1 MKRGD
6 IYFADLNPTQG
17 SEQYGKRPVVIFQRD
32 SISKYTRTLVVVP
45 FAASQVDKYRQLPSC
60 VFVPKGIGGLYED
73 SVALGH
79 QIRTLDR
86 ARLIDYLGSLP
97 DSWLVEIEKV
107 VAFTLQI
114 YLAP

>member
-6 IYFADLNPTQG
+6 VYFADLNPTQG

-45 FAASQVDKYRQLPSC
+45 FTASQVDKYRQLPSC
-60 VFVPKGIGGLYED
+60 VFVPKGVGGLYED

-86 ARLIDYLGSLP
+86 ARLTDFLGSLP
-97 DSWLVEIEKV
+97 GTWLVEIEKAT
-107 VAFTLQI
+107 AFTLQI
-114 YLAP
+114 SYAP